1 MSDATDVEPGA
12 DPRMTMA
19 TQNTPSLEAAV
30 AAAEARFIA
39 ANPLSLARH
48 ERACAVLPAGHSRQT
63 LFFAPFPLTM
73 QGGRGARVTD
83 LDQHEYL
90 NLVGDFA
97 AGVFGSTCEPIQKVV
112 NETLRAGISLSG
124 LNVPELELAQLIS
137 QRIPSI
143 QQVRFCNSGSEACL
157 YAAQIARHAT
167 GRPKLL
173 VFNGCYHGGF
183 MIYAEKDPPLSVP
196 FPLVKATYNDIEGTR
211 SLIRS
216 NASELAAVIVEPV
229 MGSGGA
235 IPGTHEFL
243 RMLRE
248 ETQRLGIVL
257 MFDEVMTSR
266 LAPGGVQGL
275 VGIRPDLT
283 TLGKFWGGGF
293 AFGAFGGSTELMRH
307 MDMRN
312 GGVLSQG
319 GTFNNNVVTM
329 SAGLVG
335 ARDVYT
341 PEACRSLNARGDWLR
356 DQLNDLGSS
365 TGIAFQ
371 ATGVGGVLN
380 THWTA
385 GPITHPG
392 HVVPISAPV
401 RRLFQLEMIENGYF
415 VAQRGM
421 INLSLPIEQGDLGG
435 FVKAA
440 GEFLARHAAMLPRA
454 EVH

>member
-1 MSDATDVEPGA
+1 
-12 DPRMTMA
+12 MA
-19 TQNTPSLEAAV
+19 TRVTPSLEAAV

-39 ANPLSLARH
+39 ANPKSQAQH
-48 ERACAVLPAGHSRQT
+48 ERACAVLPGGHSRQT
-63 LFFAPFPLTM
+63 LFFAPFPLVM
-73 QGGRGARVTD
+73 RSGRGARVID

-97 AGVFGSTCEPIQKVV
+97 AGVFGSTCEPIQNVV

-124 LNVPELELAQLIS
+124 LNLPEFELASLIS
-137 QRIPSI
+137 QRIASI

-157 YAAQIARHAT
+157 YAAQLARHAT
-167 GRPKLL
+167 GREKLL

-183 MIYAEKDPPLSVP
+183 MIYAAQDPPLSVP
-196 FPLVKATYNDIEGTR
+196 FPLVKATYNDIAGTR
-211 SLIRS
+211 NLIR
-216 NASELAAVIVEPV
+216 AHAAELAAVFVEPV

-235 IPGTHEFL
+235 IAGAREFL
-243 RMLRE
+243 QMLRD
-248 ETQRLGIVL
+248 ETQQAGIVL
-257 MFDEVMTSR
+257 VFDEVMSSR
-266 LAPGGVQGL
+266 LGPGGVQGL
-275 VGIRPDLT
+275 LGIQPDLT

-293 AFGAFGGSTELMRH
+293 AFGAFGGRADLMRH
-307 MDMRN
+307 MDSRS
-312 GGVLSQG
+312 GGLLSQG

-329 SAGLVG
+329 AAGLVG

-341 PEACRSLNARGDWLR
+341 EEACRSLNARGDWLR
-356 DQLNDLGSS
+356 DQLNALGAK

-392 HVVPISAPV
+392 QVVPVGAPV

-421 INLSLPIEQGDLGG
+421 INLSLPVEQDDLAR

-440 GEFLARHAAMLPRA
+440 GEFLARHCDLLPRA
-454 EVH
+454 AAH

>member
-1 MSDATDVEPGA
+1 
-12 DPRMTMA
+12 MA
-19 TQNTPSLEAAV
+19 TPVTPSLEAAV

-39 ANPLSLARH
+39 ANPNSKSRH
-48 ERACAVLPAGHSRQT
+48 ERACAVLPGGHSRQT
-63 LFFAPFPLTM
+63 LFFSPFPLIM
-73 QGGRGARVTD
+73 QSGRGARVTD
-83 LDQHEYL
+83 LDHHEYL

-112 NETLRAGISLSG
+112 NDTLRTGISLSG
-124 LNVPELELAQLIS
+124 LNIPEFELAALIS
-137 QRIPSI
+137 RRIPSI

-157 YAAQIARHAT
+157 YAAQVARHAT
-167 GRPKLL
+167 GRAKLL

-211 SLIRS
+211 NLIR
-216 NASELAAVIVEPV
+216 AHTSELAAVFVEPV

-235 IPGTHEFL
+235 IPGAREFL
-243 RMLRE
+243 QMLRD
-248 ETQRLGIVL
+248 ETKKAGIVL
-257 MFDEVMTSR
+257 VFDEVMTSR
-266 LAPGGVQGL
+266 LGPGGVQGL
-275 VGIRPDLT
+275 LGIQPDLT

-293 AFGAFGGSTELMRH
+293 AFGAFGGQADLMRH
-307 MDMRN
+307 MDTRS

-329 SAGLVG
+329 AAGLVG

-341 PEACRSLNARGDWLR
+341 EEACRSLNARGDWLR
-356 DQLNDLGSS
+356 DQLNALGSKA
-365 TGIAFQ
+365 GIAFQ

-392 HVVPISAPV
+392 QVVPMGAPV

-421 INLSLPIEQGDLGG
+421 INLSLPVEQDDLAR

-440 GEFLARHAAMLPRA
+440 GEFLARYSELLPRA
-454 EVH
+454 VVH

>member
-1 MSDATDVEPGA
+1 
-12 DPRMTMA
+12 MA
-19 TQNTPSLEAAV
+19 TSVTPSLEAAV

-39 ANPLSLARH
+39 ANPNSKARH
-48 ERACAVLPAGHSRQT
+48 ERACAVLPGGHSRQT

-73 QGGRGARVTD
+73 QSGRGARVTD

-112 NETLRAGISLSG
+112 NETLRTGISLSG
-124 LNVPELELAQLIS
+124 LNLPEFELAALIS
-137 QRIPSI
+137 RRIPSI

-167 GRPKLL
+167 GRAKLL

-183 MIYAEKDPPLSVP
+183 MIYGEKDPPLSVP

-211 SLIRS
+211 NLVRAH
-216 NASELAAVIVEPV
+216 ASELAAVFVEPV

-235 IPGTHEFL
+235 IPGGREFL
-243 RMLRE
+243 QMLRD
-248 ETQRLGIVL
+248 ETRKAGIVL
-257 MFDEVMTSR
+257 VFDEVMTSR
-266 LAPGGVQGL
+266 LGPGGVQGL
-275 VGIRPDLT
+275 LGIQPDLT

-293 AFGAFGGSTELMRH
+293 AFGAFGGQADLMRH
-307 MDMRN
+307 MDMRG

-329 SAGLVG
+329 AAGLVG

-341 PEACRSLNARGDWLR
+341 EEACRSLNARGDWLR
-356 DQLNDLGSS
+356 DQLNALGAK

-385 GPITHPG
+385 GAITHPG
-392 HVVPISAPV
+392 HVVPIGSPV

-421 INLSLPIEQGDLGG
+421 INLSLPVEQDDLAR

-440 GEFLARHAAMLPRA
+440 GEFLARHSDLLPRA
-454 EVH
+454 VVH